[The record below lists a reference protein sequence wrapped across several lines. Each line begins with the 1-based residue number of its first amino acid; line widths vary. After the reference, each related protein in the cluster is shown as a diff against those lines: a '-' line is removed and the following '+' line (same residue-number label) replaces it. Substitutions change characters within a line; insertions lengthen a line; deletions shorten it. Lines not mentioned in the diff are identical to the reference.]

1 MRRGIVML
9 NREYFRDFYYKT
21 ITPKIL
27 EQLNQRGPY
36 DRALFIEC
44 DNGFLI
50 EFIQANEIHGI
61 DNPEIQSVP
70 IVKRIDRP
78 DKVYDLIV
86 LSEKDYTTY
95 SKEQIYDWVIKSA
108 SRLIVI
114 IGSKD
119 YMSEFKFGRH
129 LGRIVLSDVTNLIL
143 TIWEFDES
151 LRIYE

>member
-1 MRRGIVML
+1 MH

-27 EQLNQRGPY
+27 EGLKQHGPY

-50 EFIQANEIHGI
+50 EFVEANEIHGI
-61 DNPEIQSVP
+61 DNSEIQSVP
-70 IVKRIDRP
+70 IVKRIDAP

-86 LSEKDYTTY
+86 LSEKDYSTY
-95 SKEQIYDWVIKSA
+95 SKEQIYDWILKSA
-108 SRLIVI
+108 ARIVAV
-114 IGSKD
+114 IGTQDYIKD
-119 YMSEFKFGRH
+119 FKFGSYKFSSF
-129 LGRIVLSDVTNLIL
+129 LENDVIL
-143 TIWEFDES
+143 MVYEFDES

>member
-1 MRRGIVML
+1 ML

-27 EQLNQRGPY
+27 EGLKRYGPY

-50 EFIQANEIHGI
+50 EFIEANEIHGI
-61 DNPEIQSVP
+61 ENPEIQSVP

-78 DKVYDLIV
+78 DRVYDLIV

-95 SKEQIYDWVIKSA
+95 TKEQIYDWVVKSA
-108 SRLIVI
+108 ARIIAVI
-114 IGSKD
+114 GTREYMNEFGSNIWNFD
-119 YMSEFKFGRH
+119 
-129 LGRIVLSDVTNLIL
+129 LLNDVQ
-143 TIWEFDES
+143 
-151 LRIYE
+151 LRIYEFDETLRVYE

>member
-1 MRRGIVML
+1 ML

-27 EQLNQRGPY
+27 KELEQYGPY

-44 DNGFLI
+44 DNGYLI

-70 IVKRIDRP
+70 IVKRIDVP

-86 LSEKDYTTY
+86 LSEKDYATY
-95 SKEQIYDWVIKSA
+95 NKEQIYDWVIKSA
-108 SRLIVI
+108 SRLIVT
-114 IGSKD
+114 IGNKD
-119 YMSEFKFGRH
+119 YMNEFKFGRH
-129 LGRIVLSDVTNLIL
+129 LNRFVLSDTTNLIL

-151 LRIYE
+151 LRVYE